1 MMRIFFYNEVWINT
15 LFFEGVMGS
24 PLHNRI
30 YLGGRISP
38 AQTKRLWIFAGL
50 FAVVGIVALALVWLK

>member
-1 MMRIFFYNEVWINT
+1 
-15 LFFEGVMGS
+15 MGS

-30 YLGGRISP
+30 YLGGRISR

-50 FAVVGIVALALVWLK
+50 FAVVGIVAAALVWLK

>member
-1 MMRIFFYNEVWINT
+1 VAWINT
-15 LFFEGVMGS
+15 LFFEGIMGS

-30 YLGGRISP
+30 YLGGRISR

-50 FAVVGIVALALVWLK
+50 FAVVGIVAAALFWLK